1 MATLAPDFSE
11 ITELL
16 LKKVEE
22 FQPTVE
28 TQSVGTVTA
37 VYDGIALADG
47 LANVTANE
55 LVQFQNGVIGL
66 ALNLEPDSVGI
77 VVMGDYT
84 GIEVGDEVRTTGQIA
99 SVPVG
104 DALIGRVV
112 NPLGQPLDGKG
123 PVATTRRRPVERI
136 APGVIERRGVDTP
149 VQTGIMAI
157 DAMFPIG
164 RGQRELIIGDRQTG
178 KTAICLDT
186 IINQKG
192 QDMLCIYVAIG
203 QRVGQVA
210 NVVNVLERY
219 GAMDY
224 TVVVVAGASD
234 PAPLQY
240 LAPYAGTA
248 MAEEWMDR
256 GLDVL
261 IIYDDLSKHAWAYR
275 EMSLILRRP
284 PGREAYPGDIFSL
297 HSRLLE
303 RAVRLRDD
311 LIIVRKGT
319 EVTPKPRASTARSTS
334 ATRTGIPPGQRCRRW
349 ITRTTTRSSRCPAPA
364 AR

>member
-11 ITELL
+11 ITESLPR
-16 LKKVEE
+16 KVEE

-123 PVATTRRRPVERI
+123 PVATTMRRPVERI

-149 VQTGIMAI
+149 VQTGIVAI

-186 IINQKG
+186 ILNQKG
-192 QDMLCIYVAIG
+192 QDVICIYIAIG
-203 QRVGQVA
+203 QRVGQMA
-210 NVVNVLERY
+210 Q
-219 GAMDY
+219 
-224 TVVVVAGASD
+224 VVAA
-234 PAPLQY
+234 
-240 LAPYAGTA
+240 
-248 MAEEWMDR
+248 
-256 GLDVL
+256 
-261 IIYDDLSKHAWAYR
+261 
-275 EMSLILRRP
+275 
-284 PGREAYPGDIFSL
+284 
-297 HSRLLE
+297 LE
-303 RAVRLRDD
+303 
-311 LIIVRKGT
+311 
-319 EVTPKPRASTARSTS
+319 
-334 ATRTGIPPGQRCRRW
+334 
-349 ITRTTTRSSRCPAPA
+349 
-364 AR
+364 

>member
-11 ITELL
+11 ITESL
-16 LKKVEE
+16 LKKVEA

-66 ALNLEPDSVGI
+66 ALNLEPDSVGV

-123 PVATTRRRPVERI
+123 PVSTTKRRPVERI
-136 APGVIERRGVDTP
+136 APGVIDRRGVDTP
-149 VQTGIMAI
+149 VQTGIVAI

-164 RGQRELIIGDRQTG
+164 RDS
-178 KTAICLDT
+178 
-186 IINQKG
+186 
-192 QDMLCIYVAIG
+192 
-203 QRVGQVA
+203 
-210 NVVNVLERY
+210 
-219 GAMDY
+219 
-224 TVVVVAGASD
+224 AS
-234 PAPLQY
+234 
-240 LAPYAGTA
+240 
-248 MAEEWMDR
+248 
-256 GLDVL
+256 
-261 IIYDDLSKHAWAYR
+261 
-275 EMSLILRRP
+275 
-284 PGREAYPGDIFSL
+284 
-297 HSRLLE
+297 
-303 RAVRLRDD
+303 
-311 LIIVRKGT
+311 
-319 EVTPKPRASTARSTS
+319 
-334 ATRTGIPPGQRCRRW
+334 
-349 ITRTTTRSSRCPAPA
+349 
-364 AR
+364 

>member
-192 QDMLCIYVAIG
+192 QDMPALRAIG
-203 QRVGQVA
+203 QRVGSQRGQFWNA
-210 NVVNVLERY
+210 TERW
-219 GAMDY
+219 
-224 TVVVVAGASD
+224 TTPSSSS
-234 PAPLQY
+234 PAL
-240 LAPYAGTA
+240 
-248 MAEEWMDR
+248 
-256 GLDVL
+256 L
-261 IIYDDLSKHAWAYR
+261 I
-275 EMSLILRRP
+275 
-284 PGREAYPGDIFSL
+284 
-297 HSRLLE
+297 
-303 RAVRLRDD
+303 RLRCN
-311 LIIVRKGT
+311 T
-319 EVTPKPRASTARSTS
+319 WRSTRARQWPKS
-334 ATRTGIPPGQRCRRW
+334 GW
-349 ITRTTTRSSRCPAPA
+349 IA
-364 AR
+364 A

>member
-1 MATLAPDFSE
+1 MATLAPDFNE
-11 ITELL
+11 ITESL
-16 LKKVEE
+16 LKKVEA
-22 FQPTVE
+22 FKPAVE
-28 TQSVGTVTA
+28 TQSVGTVIA

-47 LANVTANE
+47 LANLTSNE
-55 LVQFQNGVIGL
+55 LVEFQNGVIGL
-66 ALNLEPDSVGI
+66 ALNLEPDQVGI

-84 GIEVGDEVRTTGQIA
+84 GIEVGDEVRTTGRIA

-123 PVATTRRRPVERI
+123 PVATTKRRPVERI

-149 VQTGIMAI
+149 VQTGIVAI

-178 KTAICLDT
+178 KTAITVDA

-210 NVVNVLERY
+210 NVVNTLDRY
-219 GAMDY
+219 GAMEY
-224 TVVVVAGASD
+224 TVVIVAGASD

-248 MAEEWMDR
+248 MAEAWMDR
-256 GLDVL
+256 G
-261 IIYDDLSKHAWAYR
+261 
-275 EMSLILRRP
+275 
-284 PGREAYPGDIFSL
+284 
-297 HSRLLE
+297 
-303 RAVRLRDD
+303 
-311 LIIVRKGT
+311 
-319 EVTPKPRASTARSTS
+319 
-334 ATRTGIPPGQRCRRW
+334 
-349 ITRTTTRSSRCPAPA
+349 
-364 AR
+364 